1 VVFARLRRPFRIGGC
16 LPGFDIKLDIYRHR
30 IKMRTTLDIADDILD
45 LAKSVAEARHTSVG
59 KALSWLARRGAK
71 TPAPLSCRNGF
82 SIFQVPDPTT
92 AFGLED
98 IEAALDAEDRQNS
111 RQFLSPSQPTSR

>member
-1 VVFARLRRPFRIGGC
+1 
-16 LPGFDIKLDIYRHR
+16 
-30 IKMRTTLDIADDILD
+30 MRTTLDIEDDILD

-82 SIFQVPDPTT
+82 SVFQVADPTAT
-92 AFGLED
+92 FGLED
-98 IEAALDAEDRQNS
+98 TEAAPDAEDRRNS
-111 RQFLSPSQPTSR
+111 RQFLNPSQPTSQ